1 MALNLDDNKRPYFK
15 QLNLDET
22 FDEIQNAFNTLENS
36 VPSPS
41 SDVTVNQL
49 VTIATASVG
58 SLVISNTASIATSA
72 ADDSVLT
79 INNTTG
85 KVNKKTGRNTYEAL
99 ITQSG
104 TASPVITDVITAIT
118 ASTITISRDSV
129 GSYILTSSNNIFL
142 QNKVLINGNILPTT
156 SDAYAIPVLF
166 TFDDLAGYR
175 VYISIYRYSNTEL
188 YIKSFDNASN
198 SKDLSENTCLSDNPL
213 YLKIEILP

>member
-118 ASTITISRDSV
+118 ASLCYRFLLPACILILLFTCVTGVIIICTSIIFHFLILCYII
-129 GSYILTSSNNIFL
+129 GILTNI
-142 QNKVLINGNILPTT
+142 K
-156 SDAYAIPVLF
+156 
-166 TFDDLAGYR
+166 
-175 VYISIYRYSNTEL
+175 
-188 YIKSFDNASN
+188 
-198 SKDLSENTCLSDNPL
+198 LSHLVCL
-213 YLKIEILP
+213 